1 MKKLETLLQKLI
13 KIIGVNG
20 MWSSDVAQVVTC
32 LVLMILFGGIGIW
45 IAVVL
50 QKYLILSMIT
60 FLWVW
65 MIQEC
70 LSNKIFF
77 KKLDNYLLQTPKATT
92 LVFGVIFIITM
103 ILSWNY
109 FVGFM
114 LTTILAFIIGDF
126 RKNKENKKKE

>member
-1 MKKLETLLQKLI
+1 
-13 KIIGVNG
+13 
-20 MWSSDVAQVVTC
+20 
-32 LVLMILFGGIGIW
+32 
-45 IAVVL
+45 
-50 QKYLILSMIT
+50 MIT

-70 LSNKIFF
+70 FINKIFF

-109 FVGFM
+109 FTGFM

-126 RKNKENKKKE
+126 RKNKENKKKQ

>member
-1 MKKLETLLQKLI
+1 MKKLETLLQKLT

-32 LVLMILFGGIGIW
+32 LVLMLLFGGIEIW
-45 IAVVL
+45 IAVVF

-70 LSNKIFF
+70 FINKIFF

-103 ILSWNY
+103 ILSWNS
-109 FVGFM
+109 FTGFM

-126 RKNKENKKKE
+126 RKNKENKKKQ

>member
-1 MKKLETLLQKLI
+1 MKKLETLLQKLT

-32 LVLMILFGGIGIW
+32 LVLMLLFGGIEIW
-45 IAVVL
+45 IAVVF

-70 LSNKIFF
+70 FINKIFF
-77 KKLDNYLLQTPKATT
+77 KKLDNYLL
-92 LVFGVIFIITM
+92 
-103 ILSWNY
+103 
-109 FVGFM
+109 
-114 LTTILAFIIGDF
+114 
-126 RKNKENKKKE
+126 

>member
-70 LSNKIFF
+70 FINKIFF

>member
-1 MKKLETLLQKLI
+1 MKKLETLLQKLT

-32 LVLMILFGGIGIW
+32 LVLMLLFGGIEIW
-45 IAVVL
+45 IAVVF

-70 LSNKIFF
+70 FINKIFF

-109 FVGFM
+109 FTGFM

-126 RKNKENKKKE
+126 RKNKENKKKQ